1 MAVPFSSSK
10 AVKGCSTGFAIIVS
24 HDLFPIKTS
33 AECRKAGTA
42 PKQYE
47 QKWYLLLFHI
57 RVIREAGRLI
67 LVIRKC
73 TELRRVVGRTL
84 PCYPMILLRSCDR
97 AALIYHDQLH
107 PKQRSHDIYKNW
119 SPHSSA
125 CSSCPSY
132 REVLFPLFATHRPR
146 NLGLKVLS

>member
-1 MAVPFSSSK
+1 MAVPFSGSK
-10 AVKGCSTGFAIIVS
+10 AVKGCSAGFASVLS
-24 HDLFPIKTS
+24 YDLFPIKTS
-33 AECRKAGTA
+33 AECRKAGSA

-67 LVIRKC
+67 LVFRKC
-73 TELRRVVGRTL
+73 TELGRVVGGSL
-84 PCYPMILLRSCDR
+84 PCYPVIPLRSCDR

-107 PKQRSHDIYKNW
+107 PRRRPHDIRKDS

-125 CSSCPSY
+125 CRSCSSH
-132 REVLFPLFATHRPR
+132 REVLFPLFASHRPR